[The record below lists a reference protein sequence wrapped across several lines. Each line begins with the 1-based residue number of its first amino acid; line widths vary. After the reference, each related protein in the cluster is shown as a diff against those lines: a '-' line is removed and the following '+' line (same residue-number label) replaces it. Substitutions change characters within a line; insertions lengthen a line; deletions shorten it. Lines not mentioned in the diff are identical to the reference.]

1 MVDFEMAQER
11 LVIVGGGGF
20 GRELLCWAADCHSAG
35 RLPAVAGILDDS
47 EDPLAGYDYSV
58 SRLGGIEDYRP
69 GDGDLFVMAIG
80 DPAAKRRASEKLRGR
95 GGRFANLIHPSA
107 VVAHSARLDEGVVVC
122 PQALISADAAVGQ
135 LVIINALSSVGH
147 DARVGEYSTLS
158 AHVDLTG
165 FVSLGAGVL
174 VGSGAKVLP
183 KVKVG
188 DGATIGAGAT
198 VYRNV
203 PPGATAYAAPAKV
216 MAAKQER

>member
-1 MVDFEMAQER
+1 MVKER

-20 GRELLCWAADCHSAG
+20 GRELLCWAADCEAAG
-35 RLPAVAGILDDS
+35 RLPPVAGIIDDS
-47 EDPLAGYDYSV
+47 DDPLAGYDYST

-69 GDGDLFVMAIG
+69 AEGDLLVMAIG
-80 DPAAKRRASEKLRGR
+80 DPAAKRRAAEKLGGR
-95 GGRFANLIHPSA
+95 GGRFATLVHPSA
-107 VVAHSARLDEGVVVC
+107 VVAHSARLDEGVVIC
-122 PQALISADAAVGQ
+122 PQGLVSADASVGR

-147 DARVGEYSTLS
+147 DVRVGDYSTLS

-165 FVSLGAGVL
+165 FVSVGEGVL

-198 VYRNV
+198 VYRSV
-203 PPGATAYAAPAKV
+203 PAGATVYAAPAKV
-216 MAAKQER
+216 MPRK